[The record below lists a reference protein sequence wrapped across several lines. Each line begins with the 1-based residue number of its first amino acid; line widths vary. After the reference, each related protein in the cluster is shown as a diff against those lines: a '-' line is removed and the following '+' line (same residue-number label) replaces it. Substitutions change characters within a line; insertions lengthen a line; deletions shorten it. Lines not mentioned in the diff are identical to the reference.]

1 MLYSRPD
8 ILTPILLAQKEAYL
22 QHLAAA
28 LYNPVK
34 LGRHALIAH
43 VNFITGSSSTAGSF
57 ATEVDAPTLDALVRM
72 LFPHLLCTKARQRS
86 AEAVWKAVAGSEG
99 LGKHPLLV
107 ECGKVWE
114 TASAGD
120 EGEGVEKMARIN
132 LKVADRMAGE

>member
-1 MLYSRPD
+1 MAWCDNNWGARASGSFL
-8 ILTPILLAQKEAYL
+8 
-22 QHLAAA
+22 
-28 LYNPVK
+28 
-34 LGRHALIAH
+34 LGRLYPDDFAAHKHALQMH
-43 VNFITGSSSTAGSF
+43 
-57 ATEVDAPTLDALVRM
+57 E
-72 LFPHLLCTKARQRS
+72 CTKARQRS